1 MSTGPSPARRL
12 APTTEPAPTLGAELV
27 GRWAHYDV
35 VAYEDDVLKTLIRII
50 DEGVISKPGRWGAE
64 A

>member
-1 MSTGPSPARRL
+1 MHANTI
-12 APTTEPAPTLGAELV
+12 GALPVVDQGRIV
-27 GRWAHYDV
+27 GILTV
-35 VAYEDDVLKTLIRII
+35 SDVLKTLIRII